1 MISPVMPPFESLLWL
16 LCFIMDW
23 NELSPLLSVSKCVWV
38 SRMDPA
44 IIRLQGGLKSQ
55 QSADPHKGIFNFLKH
70 LTHTSHLSFLS
81 PVGLTHL
88 PFLKS
93 PECRRLCTVCHLPAL
108 MPPII
113 MFLMLSLCDG
123 PPPSPNPPPAAPFWP
138 PGTVPLREPGER
150 EPGRWKEWEE
160 KGGKRRTLGEKKRLQ
175 VWINHNHLSHESVA
189 CVTSQRLHTQVTL
202 SNTKCSSSS
211 RGHNRA

>member
-1 MISPVMPPFESLLWL
+1 MISPVMPHFESLLWL

-23 NELSPLLSVSKCVWV
+23 NELSPLLSVSKCVRV
-38 SRMDPA
+38 SRTDPA

-81 PVGLTHL
+81 PVGSTHL

-108 MPPII
+108 MPPVI
-113 MFLMLSLCDG
+113 MFLTLSMCDG
-123 PPPSPNPPPAAPFWP
+123 PPPSPIPPPRPLSAPGHHP
-138 PGTVPLREPGER
+138 TEGASRKRAGEMEGTR
-150 EPGRWKEWEE
+150 E
-160 KGGKRRTLGEKKRLQ
+160 KGGKRQTLGEKKRLQ
-175 VWINHNHLSHESVA
+175 VWINHNHLSNEIVA
-189 CVTSQRLHTQVTL
+189 CVTSQRLHT
-202 SNTKCSSSS
+202 NTSHP
-211 RGHNRA
+211 G